1 MRWALM
7 ALAVIGLSACDRSAE
22 SADEAN
28 SATGE
33 KVAAAGTVRPANFY
47 FDGAD
52 ATSAGAINAHGERLS
67 HVLGCRGCHTPTLEG
82 EWFNS
87 DSPQL
92 GKIYASN
99 LTRIIPTMSDAQL
112 ETLLRTG
119 KHPKRGDLWIM
130 PSEVFQRLSDADMKA
145 LIAHLRTVKPAG
157 QPTPP
162 PKLTELGRKLV
173 AEGKLKPVS
182 AYMTEYRD
190 TMPPDL
196 GPAHAF
202 GRYLA
207 GATCAECHGADLTGI
222 KDFEPGL
229 DTPDLDIAGTY
240 ADAELVTLLTTGKG
254 KTRADLGLMTLVG
267 KGHFSYLTPR
277 ERAALIGYVKARAAR
292 KE

>member
-1 MRWALM
+1 MRWAFLM
-7 ALAVIGLSACDRSAE
+7 LAVVGLSSCDRA
-22 SADEAN
+22 ADSGREAN
-28 SATGE
+28 TATAE
-33 KVAAAGTVRPANFY
+33 RLATPNVKPAGFF

-52 ATSAGAINAHGERLS
+52 ATKPAAIDAHGERMS
-67 HVLGCRGCHTPTLEG
+67 HILGCRGCHTPTLEG
-82 EWFNS
+82 QWFND
-87 DSPQL
+87 DSPEL

-119 KHPKRGDLWIM
+119 KHSARGDLWIM

-157 QPTPP
+157 QPTPAP
-162 PKLTELGRKLV
+162 ALTDLGRKLV

-182 AYMTEYRD
+182 AYMAEYRD
-190 TMPPDL
+190 KMPPDM
-196 GPAHAF
+196 GPEHAF
-202 GRYLA
+202 GRYLV

-222 KDFEPGL
+222 KDFQPGV

-240 ADAELVTLLTTGKG
+240 SDPELVTLLTTGKG

-267 KGHFSYLTPR
+267 TGPFSSLTPK
-277 ERAALIGYVKARAAR
+277 ERSAIIAYVKARAAR
-292 KE
+292 PS